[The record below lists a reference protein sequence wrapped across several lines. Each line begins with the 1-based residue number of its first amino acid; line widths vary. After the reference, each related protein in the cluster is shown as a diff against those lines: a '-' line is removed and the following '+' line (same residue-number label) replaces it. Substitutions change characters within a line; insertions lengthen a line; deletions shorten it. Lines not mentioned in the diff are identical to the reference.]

1 MKVPRVRQPG
11 RYLFR
16 YGAAALLTAAAL
28 LLRLAF
34 NPILRS
40 QVPFGTFYPA
50 VILSAWF
57 FGRGPG
63 FAATVLSVAAVLTFI
78 YPPIGAP
85 VLGSAAQLIGVVLFV
100 IFCFVLVALVD
111 TALEGRDKARRSE
124 AEIRS
129 LNDGLTARVRDF
141 ETLLHVAPVPLFVAY
156 DRSASNVDMNAA
168 AAELI
173 GMHASENPSKTGPN
187 AATLPYKL
195 YKDGHEL
202 AGESLPLQTAARDGA
217 VIRGEEL
224 ELLRADGK
232 VRHIVAH
239 AAPLYDA
246 QGRISGA
253 VASLVDVTEL
263 TEARAEAAR
272 QAKEAA
278 RSSED
283 LRHFAYAASH
293 DLQEPLRTVV
303 AYAQLVERRY
313 AKVLDDDGRVFLDF
327 IVSSGKRL
335 AQLLFDL
342 REYWRVG
349 VGDESP
355 AQPVNTAAAL
365 ETALANV
372 AAAIEDAGATVTAA
386 NLPPVMAHDIA
397 LVQLFQNLLG
407 NAVKYRSDVPLKIE
421 IKGVLDGPAC
431 RFEVKDNGRGIDPR
445 FHNQIFEIFRRLD
458 RGPGSGMGLALC
470 RKIVER
476 YQGRIWVESEPG
488 RGSCF
493 RFTLPAAHEAAARA
507 EV

>member
-1 MKVPRVRQPG
+1 
-11 RYLFR
+11 
-16 YGAAALLTAAAL
+16 LTAAAL

-34 NPILRS
+34 NPVLRS

-63 FAATVLSVAAVLTFI
+63 FAAAILSATAVLTFI

-85 VLGSAAQLIGVVLFV
+85 VLGHAAQLIGVVLFLA
-100 IFCFVLVALVD
+100 FSFVLVMLVD
-111 TALEGRDKARRSE
+111 IALETRDKARRSE

-129 LNDGLTARVRDF
+129 LNEGLVARIRDF

-156 DRSASNVDMNAA
+156 DWTASNVDMNAA

-173 GMHASENPSKTGPN
+173 GMHPSENPSKTGPN
-187 AATLPYKL
+187 AATLPYRV
-195 YKDGHEL
+195 YKDGWEL
-202 AGESLPLQTAARDGA
+202 SGESLPLQVAARDGT

-224 ELLRADGK
+224 ELLRADGEL
-232 VRHIVAH
+232 RHVVAH
-239 AAPLYDA
+239 AAPLYDTL
-246 QGRISGA
+246 GRVSGA
-253 VASLVDVTEL
+253 VAALVDVTEL
-263 TEARAEAAR
+263 SKARAESAR
-272 QAKEAA
+272 QAKEVA

-283 LRHFAYAASH
+283 LRQFAYAASH
-293 DLQEPLRTVV
+293 DLQELLRTVV

-335 AQLLFDL
+335 AQLLYDL

-349 VGDESP
+349 VTNESP
-355 AQPVNTAAAL
+355 PQAVDTSAAL

-372 AAAIEDAGATVTAA
+372 AAAIEDAGATVTAGD
-386 NLPPVMAHDIA
+386 LPPVMAHEVA

-407 NAVKYRSDVPLKIE
+407 NAVKYRADVPLKIE
-421 IKGVLDGPAC
+421 ITARTSGQLC
-431 RFEVKDNGRGIDPR
+431 QFEVKDNGRGIDPR
-445 FHNQIFEIFRRLD
+445 FHDHIFEIFQRFESGART
-458 RGPGSGMGLALC
+458 GSGMGLALC

-493 RFTLPAAHEAAARA
+493 RFTLPAVQAAAARGEA
-507 EV
+507 